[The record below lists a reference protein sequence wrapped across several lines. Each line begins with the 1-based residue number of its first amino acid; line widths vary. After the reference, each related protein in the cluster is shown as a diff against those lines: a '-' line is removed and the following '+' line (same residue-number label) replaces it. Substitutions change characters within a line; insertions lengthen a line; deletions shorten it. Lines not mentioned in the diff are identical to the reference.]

1 MGPDENN
8 LLIQDYEIK
17 DSLIQIKRYLETH
30 IHNLTKELNEKNIE
44 IKTLR
49 EDLKKVQ
56 HLMEG
61 NKQLIDKFLGDI
73 SKLQNDIDWYKR
85 TYEQRSFLGTIREKL
100 LRK

>member
-1 MGPDENN
+1 MGRDENN
-8 LLIQDYEIK
+8 LLAQDYEIK
-17 DSLIQIKRYLETH
+17 DSLVQIQRYLETH
-30 IHNLTKELNEKNIE
+30 FNNLTRELNEKNIE
-44 IKTLR
+44 IKTLK
-49 EDLKKVQ
+49 EELKKVQ
-56 HLMEG
+56 HMMEG